1 MTCYQQDFLI
11 ATFLYKKVESLG
23 FRVCVLLAGY
33 NMCFELRRKRSA
45 YFGGK
50 VNNSCIKFSASLS
63 VPMFKHFRII
73 PFTVVLLD
81 RMEL

>member
-1 MTCYQQDFLI
+1 M
-11 ATFLYKKVESLG
+11 ESLG
-23 FRVCVLLAGY
+23 FRVYVLLAGD

-50 VNNSCIKFSASLS
+50 VITLVFKFSASLL
-63 VPMFKHFRII
+63 VPLFKHFRII
-73 PFTVVLLD
+73 PFTVVLRD